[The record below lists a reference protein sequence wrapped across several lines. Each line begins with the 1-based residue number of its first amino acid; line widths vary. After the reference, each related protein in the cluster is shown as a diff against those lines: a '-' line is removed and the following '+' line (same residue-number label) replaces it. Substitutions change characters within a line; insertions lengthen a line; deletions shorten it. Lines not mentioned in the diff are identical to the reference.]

1 MLSVWSDML
10 PAGHMEQTTEEY
22 MRSRELFTIPE
33 DVVISIGCSRLTA
46 LVVSEIL
53 CFEPLAEETVG
64 RRRLPVQTNHA
75 PQVAEQQPEI
85 HSCGWNGNV
94 LTRDV
99 LISDQRMP

>member
-1 MLSVWSDML
+1 M
-10 PAGHMEQTTEEY
+10 
-22 MRSRELFTIPE
+22 
-33 DVVISIGCSRLTA
+33 VISIGCSRLTA